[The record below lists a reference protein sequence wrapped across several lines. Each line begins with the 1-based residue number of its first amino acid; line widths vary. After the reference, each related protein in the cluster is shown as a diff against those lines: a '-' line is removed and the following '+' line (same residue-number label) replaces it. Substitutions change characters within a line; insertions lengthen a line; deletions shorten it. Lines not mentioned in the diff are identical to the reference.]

1 MRKMEIEMLTI
12 ERQSSTPIVVLKDP
26 ESDTQLQICIGIME
40 ATAIATER
48 EKVRFPRPMTHDLI
62 KNLLQHLGA
71 RLDWVE
77 ISDIRDNT
85 FYAFI
90 HMSVNGKKTKIDARP
105 SDAIAIALRMKAPIY
120 VSETVLNKSK
130 GLETGSK
137 EEIVEEE
144 AKKWTEVLE
153 SFSSDD
159 FGKYEM

>member
-1 MRKMEIEMLTI
+1 MLAL
-12 ERQSSTPIVVLKDP
+12 ERQSNTPIVVLKDP
-26 ESDTQLQICIGIME
+26 ESDTLLRICIGIME

-62 KNLLQHLGA
+62 KNLFQHLGA
-71 RLDWVE
+71 RVDWVE

-90 HMSVNGKKTKIDARP
+90 HMSVDGKKTKIDARP

-120 VSETVLNKSK
+120 VSETVLKTSK
-130 GLETGSK
+130 GLETGAK
-137 EEIVEEE
+137 EEKAEEE

-159 FGKYEM
+159 FGKYMM